1 MEHTYIYIIIC
12 KDYHLQIAILMSDAQ
27 EVFSFRMLKLGIV
40 TPSLLIGRIHVFR
53 LSPLDCMVPNKMF
66 VHCTPMFG
74 VQPTNL
80 KLICRYMI
88 CSPHIRVSDSYM
100 DMGQNP
106 VPLVNT
112 KIASKWMFISLY

>member
-1 MEHTYIYIIIC
+1 
-12 KDYHLQIAILMSDAQ
+12 MSDAQ
-27 EVFSFRMLKLGIV
+27 EVFFFRILQLGIV

-53 LSPLDCMVPNKMF
+53 LSPLDCMVRNKMF

-74 VQPTNL
+74 VQPANL
-80 KLICRYMI
+80 KLIQIY
-88 CSPHIRVSDSYM
+88 

-112 KIASKWMFISLY
+112 KIASKWMFIPLYRVFNYGY